1 MSENYDQSD
10 HIEPPIAT
18 LDQEFSNRDV
28 LISTIKQYFYAR
40 NEVVVLD
47 KHSDQRKVTFKCYFG
62 GQYRNGLNLTD
73 NTRKR
78 QTGSRLMA
86 CRFSIRDK
94 TENQWTTRKERYND
108 KVVARAE
115 FLDGRSPI
123 QALYNKIRAG
133 DFILNVMVD
142 SNGAL
147 SGLFFCHEKSAELA
161 RRFNIVFIMDCTY
174 KTNRFGMPLFNIVV
188 ITATYNTFN
197 AGFAVICNEDRVN
210 VMFVGTSVI

>member
-10 HIEPPIAT
+10 HLEPSIAI

-28 LISTIKQYFYAR
+28 LISTIKQYFHAR

-47 KHSDQRKVTFKCYFG
+47 KHSDQRKEKLTLSHNHPV
-62 GQYRNGLNLTD
+62 TD
-73 NTRKR
+73 NLGGISTARALTKEEKAIVR
-78 QTGSRLMA
+78 DLASSGTGAAPTLA
-86 CRFSIRDK
+86 YLRDK
-94 TENQWTTRKERYND
+94 TGNQWTTRKEIYNE

-123 QALYNKIRAG
+123 QALYDEICSG
-133 DFILNVMVD
+133 DFIFNAMVD

-161 RRFNIVFIMDCTY
+161 RRFQHCV
-174 KTNRFGMPLFNIVV
+174 
-188 ITATYNTFN
+188 YN
-197 AGFAVICNEDRVN
+197 GLHLQDE
-210 VMFVGTSVI
+210 

>member
-147 SGLFFCHEKSAELA
+147 SGLFFAMK
-161 RRFNIVFIMDCTY
+161 
-174 KTNRFGMPLFNIVV
+174 NRQNLQGDL
-188 ITATYNTFN
+188 TL
-197 AGFAVICNEDRVN
+197 CL
-210 VMFVGTSVI
+210 

>member
-86 CRFSIRDK
+86 CRFSIRSQCYVCGHFSHLSLLPNHQVVVTDRELALVAALDIVFPFANNLLLRMACQQNILSNATKKFDDICDTDDSINDWSQLLSTVLASKHLK
-94 TENQWTTRKERYND
+94 T
-108 KVVARAE
+108 
-115 FLDGRSPI
+115 DGLRF
-123 QALYNKIRAG
+123 K
-133 DFILNVMVD
+133 
-142 SNGAL
+142 SNGSQKQNHFGSVCARIL
-147 SGLFFCHEKSAELA
+147 GLIHK
-161 RRFNIVFIMDCTY
+161 
-174 KTNRFGMPLFNIVV
+174 
-188 ITATYNTFN
+188 
-197 AGFAVICNEDRVN
+197 
-210 VMFVGTSVI
+210 